1 MKQIKS
7 VLLWSNRQEINRV
20 CRILSGC
27 DWSSHES
34 MRHAFDLST
43 SSLPLLISTK
53 QSESLPVHRGSV
65 VFFLF
70 FNSRAVPGTQCSEQ
84 LMSDTFMNWQ
94 EVESLLYFKHR
105 AVFFWGGGICYRS
118 SAAGCCWWS
127 YWKQPKMPLTR
138 VDCCVLWK
146 PNHLSHTM
154 YWKWFVY
161 FCSI

>member
-1 MKQIKS
+1 
-7 VLLWSNRQEINRV
+7 
-20 CRILSGC
+20 
-27 DWSSHES
+27 

-105 AVFFWGGGICYRS
+105 AVFF
-118 SAAGCCWWS
+118 
-127 YWKQPKMPLTR
+127 
-138 VDCCVLWK
+138 
-146 PNHLSHTM
+146 
-154 YWKWFVY
+154 
-161 FCSI
+161 